1 MSRDLQAK
9 YGRKP
14 SAIDTIQDRK
24 QYDIMDHE
32 DALLRLGTGYV
43 SHRLVV
49 SMINSLLKLDW
60 PQLTSGNVSD
70 SRVTLQW
77 LLFRAA

>member
-1 MSRDLQAK
+1 MSRDLRAK

-14 SAIDTIQDRK
+14 SAIDTIEDRK

-43 SHRLVV
+43 SHRLL
-49 SMINSLLKLDW
+49 SC
-60 PQLTSGNVSD
+60 P
-70 SRVTLQW
+70 
-77 LLFRAA
+77 